1 MSEIKI
7 TCRGCQAP
15 SAFNNPNEHTII
27 INGAASPSE
36 APLDLEL
43 VAIWPDGTES
53 TVQSMQ
59 VNFVDPL
66 CDKNLFADLENL
78 FLRADVGSKNMV
90 SKTIGPFLDSADI
103 CGGWPV

>member
-1 MSEIKI
+1 
-7 TCRGCQAP
+7 
-15 SAFNNPNEHTII
+15 
-27 INGAASPSE
+27 
-36 APLDLEL
+36 
-43 VAIWPDGTES
+43 
-53 TVQSMQ
+53 MQ